1 MKLCTI
7 PKAASVVGVPEF
19 RLRRM
24 QKEGKLPGFFAGNR
38 YYVDT
43 DAVLAQLAAECAAN
57 AQQISESV
65 RP

>member
-1 MKLCTI
+1 
-7 PKAASVVGVPEF
+7 
-19 RLRRM
+19 M

-57 AQQISESV
+57 AANAQQISESV